1 MCWFTDAGEPVDMTG
16 ASAQGEKSELSI
28 ERAQF
33 ARRDLLYGRDQSQR
47 HHTRRASDV
56 HFLDAGGVLEIR
68 EEEMRQITTGLQP
81 LSSGAVDAPATSAR
95 SAADT
100 RTRADARRRFV
111 WLHRWVGLVTAAS

>member
-1 MCWFTDAGEPVDMTG
+1 
-16 ASAQGEKSELSI
+16 
-28 ERAQF
+28 
-33 ARRDLLYGRDQSQR
+33 
-47 HHTRRASDV
+47 
-56 HFLDAGGVLEIR
+56 
-68 EEEMRQITTGLQP
+68 MRQITTGLQP